1 MTHEHGLSSSE
12 PPTPTP
18 TVTGISATATTKE
31 IIKTPPTGVHPA
43 FEIYLRDKPGLTYV
57 DDGDSWLRRQVTQSV
72 EVLLGRRRLERHYFA
87 LKARNLEPL
96 AFFREAQKISGIAL
110 EGTVLADTVLAD
122 TLLADTLLESSVPS
136 LQHIKHEGPLLFL
149 ANHPFGI
156 LDGLILCNL
165 VAELAGDFRVVI
177 NSLLCQD
184 RDLAPYFLPIDFA
197 GTREAERRNIR
208 TKQLAG
214 DALNDGIPLILFPS
228 GTVSTATHRGFGPV
242 KDTHWTTFAAKLVL
256 RYQPTIVPVFFHG
269 QNSRA
274 FHIASHIAEP
284 LRMAMLMHEALRRF
298 NTTIHVDVGEALEPT
313 AYEHLQDRQTLTGF
327 LYERVQATGSGC

>member
-1 MTHEHGLSSSE
+1 M
-12 PPTPTP
+12 
-18 TVTGISATATTKE
+18 VD
-31 IIKTPPTGVHPA
+31 PA

-57 DDGDSWLRRQVTQSV
+57 DDGDRLLRRWVTQSV

-87 LKARNLEPL
+87 LKDQNLPPL
-96 AFFREAQKISGIAL
+96 TFFREAQNISGVKLKGNYQAL
-110 EGTVLADTVLAD
+110 RH
-122 TLLADTLLESSVPS
+122 LESR
-136 LQHIKHEGPLLFL
+136 GPLLFV

-165 VAELAGDFRVVI
+165 VSELAADFRVVI

-184 RDLAPYFLPIDFA
+184 RDLAPFFLPIDFA

-214 DALNDGIPLILFPS
+214 DALNKGIPLILFPS
-228 GTVSTATHRGFGPV
+228 GTVSTATCFGLGPV
-242 KDTHWTTFAAKLVL
+242 KDTPWTTFAAKLVL
-256 RYQPTIVPVFFHG
+256 GHRPTVVPVFFHG

-298 NTTIHVDVGEALEPT
+298 NTTIHMNVGEALEPT
-313 AYEHLQDRQTLTGF
+313 AYEHLQDRQTLTRF
-327 LYERVQATGSGC
+327 LYERVQAAGSVC

>member
-1 MTHEHGLSSSE
+1 MSLGHAPSNSDSAADIASA
-12 PPTPTP
+12 
-18 TVTGISATATTKE
+18 TGIPPTATTA
-31 IIKTPPTGVHPA
+31 TGAPNAPVMKSTVPIVDPA

-57 DDGDSWLRRQVTQSV
+57 DDGDSWLRRWITQSV
-72 EVLLGRRRLERHYFA
+72 EILLGRRRLERHYVA
-87 LKARNLEPL
+87 LKDQKLTPL
-96 AFFREAQKISGIAL
+96 SFFREAQNISGVNL
-110 EGTVLADTVLAD
+110 EGNHQALRHLNNR
-122 TLLADTLLESSVPS
+122 
-136 LQHIKHEGPLLFL
+136 GPLLFL

-165 VAELAGDFRVVI
+165 VSEIGGDFRVVI

-184 RDLAPYFLPIDFA
+184 RDLAPHFLPIDFA

-214 DALNDGIPLILFPS
+214 AALNDGTPLILFPS
-228 GTVSTATHRGFGPV
+228 GTVSTATRFGLGPV
-242 KDTHWTTFAAKLVL
+242 TDTHWTTFAAKLVL
-256 RYQPTIVPVFFHG
+256 RYQPTVVPVFFHG

-298 NTTIHVDVGEALEPT
+298 NTTIHVDVGEALEPPE
-313 AYEHLQDRQTLTGF
+313 YEHLKDRQALTRF
-327 LYERVQATGSGC
+327 LYKRVQAAGSVY

>member
-1 MTHEHGLSSSE
+1 MTHEHEPSSRES
-12 PPTPTP
+12 PAPTTA
-18 TVTGISATATTKE
+18 VTGIPPAPTTSTIINPATTR
-31 IIKTPPTGVHPA
+31 VDPA
-43 FEIYLRDKPGLTYV
+43 FKIYLRDKPGLTYV
-57 DDGDSWLRRQVTQSV
+57 DDGDNWLRRWITQSV

-87 LKARNLEPL
+87 LKERNLEPL
-96 AFFREAQKISGIAL
+96 AFFREAQKVSGIAL
-110 EGTVLADTVLAD
+110 GGTVLK
-122 TLLADTLLESSVPS
+122 SSAPS
-136 LQHIKHEGPLLFL
+136 HQHLKQEGPLLFL

-165 VAELAGDFRVVI
+165 VAEMAGDFRVVI

-228 GTVSTATHRGFGPV
+228 GTVSTATQRGFGPV
-242 KDTHWTTFAAKLVL
+242 KDTYWTTFAAKLVL

-313 AYEHLQDRQTLTGF
+313 AYEHLQDRQTLTRF
-327 LYERVQATGSGC
+327 LYERVQATGSRR

>member
-1 MTHEHGLSSSE
+1 MTFENVPSE
-12 PPTPTP
+12 NKSAAAIATTTVIPPTAA
-18 TVTGISATATTKE
+18 TVTTASLKTKATTE
-31 IIKTPPTGVHPA
+31 VDPA

-72 EVLLGRRRLERHYFA
+72 EILLGRRRLERHYFA

-96 AFFREAQKISGIAL
+96 AFFREAQKISCIAL
-110 EGTVLADTVLAD
+110 AGTVVAD
-122 TLLADTLLESSVPS
+122 TLLADTVLESSVPS
-136 LQHIKHEGPLLFL
+136 LQHIKQEGPLLFL

-197 GTREAERRNIR
+197 GTREAELRNIR

-242 KDTHWTTFAAKLVL
+242 KDTYWTTFAAKLVL
-256 RYQPTIVPVFFHG
+256 RCQPTIVPVFFHG

-313 AYEHLQDRQTLTGF
+313 AYEHLQDRQALTRF

>member
-1 MTHEHGLSSSE
+1 MTFENVPSE
-12 PPTPTP
+12 NESAATIASTTAIPPTSS
-18 TVTGISATATTKE
+18 TVTTASLKTTATTE
-31 IIKTPPTGVHPA
+31 VDPA

-110 EGTVLADTVLAD
+110 AGTVLAD
-122 TLLADTLLESSVPS
+122 TLLKSSIPS
-136 LQHIKHEGPLLFL
+136 LQHIKQDGPLLFL

-214 DALNDGIPLILFPS
+214 EALNDGIPLILFPS

-298 NTTIHVDVGEALEPT
+298 NTTIHVDVGNPLAPSS
-313 AYEHLQDRQTLTGF
+313 YQHFSDRQELTQF
-327 LYERVQATGSGC
+327 LYEQVQSTGVNG

>member
-1 MTHEHGLSSSE
+1 MTFENVPSE
-12 PPTPTP
+12 NKSAAAIATTTVIPPTAA
-18 TVTGISATATTKE
+18 TVTTASLKTKATTE
-31 IIKTPPTGVHPA
+31 VDPA

-72 EVLLGRRRLERHYFA
+72 EILLGRRRLERHYFA

-96 AFFREAQKISGIAL
+96 AFFREAQKVSGIAL
-110 EGTVLADTVLAD
+110 AGTVVAD
-122 TLLADTLLESSVPS
+122 TLLADTVLESSTPS
-136 LQHIKHEGPLLFL
+136 LQHIKQDGPLLFL

-214 DALNDGIPLILFPS
+214 EALNDGIPLILFPS
-228 GTVSTATHRGFGPV
+228 GTVSTATQRGFGPV
-242 KDTHWTTFAAKLVL
+242 KDTYWTTFAAKLVL
-256 RYQPTIVPVFFHG
+256 RCQPTIVPVFFHG

-298 NTTIHVDVGEALEPT
+298 NTTIHVDVGEALEPA
-313 AYEHLQDRQTLTGF
+313 AYEHLQDRQTLTRF
-327 LYERVQATGSGC
+327 LYERVQATGSRR

>member
-1 MTHEHGLSSSE
+1 MN
-12 PPTPTP
+12 P
-18 TVTGISATATTKE
+18 ATTR
-31 IIKTPPTGVHPA
+31 VDPA
-43 FEIYLRDKPGLTYV
+43 FKIYLRDKPGLTYV

-110 EGTVLADTVLAD
+110 AGTVLAD
-122 TLLADTLLESSVPS
+122 TLLKSSIPS
-136 LQHIKHEGPLLFL
+136 LQHIKQDGPLLFL

-298 NTTIHVDVGEALEPT
+298 NTTIHVDVGNPLAPSS
-313 AYEHLQDRQTLTGF
+313 YQHFSDRQELTQF
-327 LYERVQATGSGC
+327 LYEQVQSTGVNG

>member
-1 MTHEHGLSSSE
+1 MTHEHGPSSPE
-12 PPTPTP
+12 PPAPT
-18 TVTGISATATTKE
+18 TAVTEMPPAPATREMMTTATTR
-31 IIKTPPTGVHPA
+31 VDPA

-72 EVLLGRRRLERHYFA
+72 EIMLGRRRLERHYFA
-87 LKARNLEPL
+87 LKERNLEPL
-96 AFFREAQKISGIAL
+96 AFFREAQKVSGIAL
-110 EGTVLADTVLAD
+110 GGIAVEG
-122 TLLADTLLESSVPS
+122 SVPS
-136 LQHIKHEGPLLFL
+136 IQHLKQDSPLLFL

-165 VAELAGDFRVVI
+165 VAEVAGDFRVVI

>member
-1 MTHEHGLSSSE
+1 MMESPAE
-12 PPTPTP
+12 M
-18 TVTGISATATTKE
+18 VD
-31 IIKTPPTGVHPA
+31 PA

-57 DDGDSWLRRQVTQSV
+57 DDGDSWLRRWVTQSV
-72 EVLLGRRRLERHYFA
+72 EVLLGRRRLERHYVA
-87 LKARNLEPL
+87 LKDQKLTPL
-96 AFFREAQKISGIAL
+96 SFFREAQNISGVNL
-110 EGTVLADTVLAD
+110 EGNHQALRR
-122 TLLADTLLESSVPS
+122 LES
-136 LQHIKHEGPLLFL
+136 KGPLLFL

-165 VAELAGDFRVVI
+165 VSEISGDFRVVI

-214 DALNDGIPLILFPS
+214 DALNDGTPLILFPS
-228 GTVSTATHRGFGPV
+228 GTVSTATHFGLGKV
-242 KDTHWTTFAAKLVL
+242 TDTHWTTFAAKLVL
-256 RYQPTIVPVFFHG
+256 RYQPTVVPVFFHG

-274 FHIASHIAEP
+274 FHVASHIAEP

-298 NTTIHVDVGEALEPT
+298 NTRIHVDVGEALEPPE
-313 AYEHLQDRQTLTGF
+313 YEHLKDRQALTRF
-327 LYERVQATGSGC
+327 LYERVQAAGSVIK

>member
-1 MTHEHGLSSSE
+1 MESPETM
-12 PPTPTP
+12 
-18 TVTGISATATTKE
+18 VD
-31 IIKTPPTGVHPA
+31 PA

-57 DDGDSWLRRQVTQSV
+57 DDGDSLLRRWITQSV

-87 LKARNLEPL
+87 LKDRNLPAL
-96 AFFREAQKISGIAL
+96 TFFREAQNISGVNLKGSHQAL
-110 EGTVLADTVLAD
+110 RH
-122 TLLADTLLESSVPS
+122 LES
-136 LQHIKHEGPLLFL
+136 KGPLLFV

-165 VAELAGDFRVVI
+165 VSELMGDFRVVI

-184 RDLAPYFLPIDFA
+184 RDLAPFFLPIDFA

-214 DALNDGIPLILFPS
+214 DALNNGIPLILFPS
-228 GTVSTATHRGFGPV
+228 GTVSTATRFGLGPV
-242 KDTHWTTFAAKLVL
+242 TDTLWTTFAAKLVL
-256 RYQPTIVPVFFHG
+256 RYRPTVVPVFFHG

-313 AYEHLQDRQTLTGF
+313 EYEHLQDRLTLTQY
-327 LYERVQATGSGC
+327 LYERVQAAGSGR

>member
-1 MTHEHGLSSSE
+1 MSLGHAPSNSDPAAEIALA
-12 PPTPTP
+12 
-18 TVTGISATATTKE
+18 TGIPPTATTADTAP
-31 IIKTPPTGVHPA
+31 IMGSPATVVDPT
-43 FEIYLRDKPGLTYV
+43 FEIYLRDKPRLTYV
-57 DDGDSWLRRQVTQSV
+57 DDGDSLLRRWVTQSV

-87 LKARNLEPL
+87 LKDRHLPVL
-96 AFFREAQKISGIAL
+96 TFFREAQKISGVTLRGNHQAL
-110 EGTVLADTVLAD
+110 RHLRN
-122 TLLADTLLESSVPS
+122 
-136 LQHIKHEGPLLFL
+136 EGPLLFV

-165 VAELAGDFRVVI
+165 VSELTGDFRVVI

-184 RDLAPYFLPIDFA
+184 RDLAHFFLPIDFA

-214 DALNDGIPLILFPS
+214 DALNNGIPLILFPS
-228 GTVSTATHRGFGPV
+228 GTVSTATRFGLGPV
-242 KDTHWTTFAAKLVL
+242 TDTPWTTFAAKLVL
-256 RYQPTIVPVFFHG
+256 RYRPTVVPVFFHG

-313 AYEHLQDRQTLTGF
+313 EYEHLQDRQTLTRF
-327 LYERVQATGSGC
+327 LYERVQATGSGR